1 MDRVASKRTIMD
13 SVALAHWSYVINLAS
28 RQIRQTVLFA
38 IRERGRPGFESN
50 TVVDTLRTSH
60 VIRQV
65 FVQEIWNLK
74 RNQILS
80 QKKTSVQLVLK
91 LGGKMTSV
99 VKQAV
104 VEREKLKMCY
114 WGCLF
119 VVVNDN
125 GLVIPYKGL
134 QLILVKVSVFR
145 ILFLKA

>member
-1 MDRVASKRTIMD
+1 
-13 SVALAHWSYVINLAS
+13 
-28 RQIRQTVLFA
+28 
-38 IRERGRPGFESN
+38 
-50 TVVDTLRTSH
+50 
-60 VIRQV
+60 
-65 FVQEIWNLK
+65 
-74 RNQILS
+74 
-80 QKKTSVQLVLK
+80 
-91 LGGKMTSV
+91 MTSV